1 MSISNIE
8 QGYGAIACDDNA
20 MPKRSS
26 WRRTLVALAA
36 ASVVVVGATAAY
48 SAHTTKAT
56 NLGALR
62 GIDWDA
68 GSFQK
73 TMCISL
79 DPAHPSPEIM
89 DLGDVWL
96 VTAKLRTGPAS
107 QDPMCSKD
115 FYWDTVEMHT
125 GDRFKN
131 DHGRFKKEN

>member
-1 MSISNIE
+1 
-8 QGYGAIACDDNA
+8 
-20 MPKRSS
+20 
-26 WRRTLVALAA
+26 
-36 ASVVVVGATAAY
+36 
-48 SAHTTKAT
+48 
-56 NLGALR
+56 
-62 GIDWDA
+62 
-68 GSFQK
+68 
-73 TMCISL
+73 
-79 DPAHPSPEIM
+79 M